1 MDYKIYTEN
10 TLDSNDNDMRK
21 LFSFDTNTS
30 YRFRTLDQL
39 NDLCS
44 IINVSKFNLSS
55 GLQYYLQTYRKL
67 LDISRLCRALAVPG
81 ELAEQFIEAERPK
94 HYIDGLEKISY
105 MTKQISTILDN
116 YKCDNN
122 SLFKT
127 DLTYKQKEA
136 IYTDINELSIYLKMY
151 YDVESV
157 KLDPIISHEYPS
169 GNCFDHILDIMR
181 YGAVIIRFKYVSRNN
196 VHPIEEKVVSYHI
209 MDLVHDKND
218 YHEKVLG
225 VHIEGDPKISMYK
238 KWGEGDEK
246 LRPIYPEY
254 ENTVIRWGRD
264 EVHEYIS
271 LSHADKQDKEEFLY

>member
-30 YRFRTLDQL
+30 YRLRTLDQL

-81 ELAEQFIEAERPK
+81 ELAEQFIETERPK
-94 HYIDGLEKISY
+94 HYIDGLEKLSY
-105 MTKQISTILDN
+105 MTKKISTTLDN
-116 YKCDNN
+116 YISDNN

-157 KLDPIISHEYPS
+157 KSDPIISHEYPS

-181 YGAVIIRFKYVSRNN
+181 VSKDTYLTSLLNN
-196 VHPIEEKVVSYHI
+196 
-209 MDLVHDKND
+209 
-218 YHEKVLG
+218 
-225 VHIEGDPKISMYK
+225 
-238 KWGEGDEK
+238 
-246 LRPIYPEY
+246 
-254 ENTVIRWGRD
+254 
-264 EVHEYIS
+264 
-271 LSHADKQDKEEFLY
+271 